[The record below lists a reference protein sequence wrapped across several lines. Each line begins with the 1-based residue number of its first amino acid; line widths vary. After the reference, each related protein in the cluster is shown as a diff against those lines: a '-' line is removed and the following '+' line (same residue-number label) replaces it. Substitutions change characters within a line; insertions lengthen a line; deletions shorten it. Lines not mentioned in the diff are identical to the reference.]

1 MRKHKGERDGDGEG
15 RQSSAA
21 PFSFSPTSS
30 LRDFGSFENIN
41 CFTTSFLN
49 QGLIIGQNLLIF
61 SGTNW
66 TCKIGVKI
74 FVYFILY
81 IYILYVEYYI
91 SRKENLFN
99 YKKSEMYEISFASFL
114 FPERSVY

>member
-49 QGLIIGQNLLIF
+49 QKLIIVIIKIYLSSQERIDLQNWRKDICIF
-61 SGTNW
+61 
-66 TCKIGVKI
+66 
-74 FVYFILY
+74 Y